1 MRDWLGEDGNVEDD
15 TGFGL
20 RHSCSGACRIEAS
33 PFLPWPGIQP
43 KRSEEIPHS
52 PAYGRLCF
60 FLFPSSAYES
70 KLSTLR
76 MKTKK
81 SPAFYAE
88 DFLLVA

>member
-1 MRDWLGEDGNVEDD
+1 MLRMVQDLASGIPAAERAGLG
-15 TGFGL
+15 L
-20 RHSCSGACRIEAS
+20 CHSCSGR
-33 PFLPWPGIQP
+33 IQP

-52 PAYGRLCF
+52 PAGGSLCF

>member
-1 MRDWLGEDGNVEDD
+1 MGVAHGELQE
-15 TGFGL
+15 L
-20 RHSCSGACRIEAS
+20 RGRQGDRIWPPA
-33 PFLPWPGIQP
+33 FLPWPGIQP

-52 PAYGRLCF
+52 PACGRLCF

-70 KLSTLR
+70 KVSTLR